1 MASFLPEHFI
11 TKFDTLVRQDYG
23 YIGQLNFDMF
33 YVKDAQSA
41 DGSYFN
47 KQGLFYSHKYVPNSA
62 TMIGSVDKS
71 RLKIMLDWFSTEYFI
86 DQVEQK
92 MLNYQ
97 DEQYAIQGVKEAIGR
112 RKDATILDAITSTAT
127 TNIVPRNVSGTNAG
141 LTLEALMA
149 SAKVLDKNHV
159 PKQDRVLICSS
170 DQLHNLLKNTKVTS
184 ADFNTVKALVNGQ
197 IDSFY
202 GFKFIAID
210 PFEASKGIAA
220 GIPVDTVN
228 SETFAYAFASKDMKC
243 PIGVVYNTDMIINV
257 DKESSSY
264 NFGTVIQAKIGLGAG
279 IIDEKGIVK
288 VVCDSNV

>member
-1 MASFLPEHFI
+1 
-11 TKFDTLVRQDYG
+11 
-23 YIGQLNFDMF
+23 
-33 YVKDAQSA
+33 
-41 DGSYFN
+41 
-47 KQGLFYSHKYVPNSA
+47 
-62 TMIGSVDKS
+62 MIGSVEKS
-71 RLKIMLDWFSTEYFI
+71 RLKIMLDWYSTEYFI

-97 DEQYAIQGVKEAIGR
+97 DEQYAIDGVKEAIGR
-112 RKDATILDAITSTAT
+112 RKDALILEAITSTAT
-127 TNIVPRNVSGTNAG
+127 VNVVPKNISGANAG
-141 LTLEALMA
+141 LSLEALMDT
-149 SAKVLDKNHV
+149 AKQLDKNHV
-159 PKQDRVLICSS
+159 PKQDRVIICSS

-210 PFEASKGIAA
+210 PFEAAKGIPA

-228 SETFAYAFASKDMKC
+228 AETFAYAFASKDMKC
-243 PIGVVYNTDMIINV
+243 PIGVTYNTDMMINV

-288 VVCDSNV
+288 IVCDSNV